1 MTLSKRLSIFFLFIS
16 LIPLLTVG
24 AIAYISGRQTI
35 QTQAINHLYST
46 NILKQAELDAWLQ
59 EKAAFLEL
67 SANSHY
73 VKTHL
78 PENMLINDDFPQL
91 GMEKKNQLRRDFF
104 APYLKNGGFF
114 ELFIMEPAKGSVIVS
129 SDQTQEGKIKK
140 DRPFFREGKTRTSI
154 QNVYYSMSIREP
166 AITISAP
173 LKSLDGKLMGV
184 LAARVD
190 ISTLS
195 NIISR
200 RSSMLKTED
209 TYLVNKFN
217 FFITEPLFGENYAL
231 KKTIHTE
238 GVALALEKSEGFAFY
253 EDYRGTP
260 VIGAYR
266 WVPDKELAIITEVDQ
281 REAYA
286 PIYRLRKTIAFFG
299 LVIAFAAAFLGL
311 TFARTITRPLA
322 KLAQS
327 AGVMGK
333 GDLETEIALSA
344 QGEIGSLA
352 RSLDQMRKELK
363 STLVSKDKLERE
375 ATRRRAAMA
384 DLKRSN
390 KELEQFAY
398 VASHDLQEPLRMVAS
413 YTQLLAQRYEGQ
425 LDEKAQKYISYAV
438 EGATRMQHLVND
450 LLQLSRVGTR
460 GAPFEPTDCNEVV
473 QQVLKGLKRT
483 IAETKAGVV
492 IDDLPV
498 VQADAIQLGQVFQN
512 LLGNAVKFRGEAPPQ
527 VRITAEK
534 QNEAWVF
541 QVRDNGI
548 GIDPKFHER
557 IFTIF
562 QRLHERGKYDGTGIG
577 LAIAKKIVERHG
589 GRIWIESQEGKG
601 ARFFFSIPERDQ
613 NKEHIHGQQG

>member
-59 EKAAFLEL
+59 EKTAFLEL
-67 SANSHY
+67 AANSHY
-73 VKTHL
+73 VKSRF
-78 PENMLINDDFPQL
+78 PENMLLNGELHQL
-91 GMEKKNQLRRDFF
+91 GLEEKNQLKRDFF

-114 ELFIMEPAKGSVIVS
+114 ELFIMEPEKGSVIVS
-129 SDQTQEGKIKK
+129 SDQNQEGKVKK
-140 DRPFFREGKTRTSI
+140 DQPYFKEGKSRTYI

-173 LKSLDGKLMGV
+173 LKLVGGELMGV

-195 NIISR
+195 KIISR
-200 RSSMLKTED
+200 RSSRLKTED

-217 FFITEPLFGENYAL
+217 FFITEPLFGEDYAL

-253 EDYRGTP
+253 KDYRGIP

-281 REAYA
+281 SEAYA
-286 PIYRLRKTIAFFG
+286 PIYRLRKTIALFG
-299 LVIAFAAAFLGL
+299 LVIAFTSAFLGL
-311 TFARTITRPLA
+311 IFARTITRPLA

-327 AGVMGK
+327 AGVMGT
-333 GDLETEIALSA
+333 GDLETEIVTSA
-344 QGEIGSLA
+344 KGEVGSLA
-352 RSLDQMRKELK
+352 RSLDQMRRELK
-363 STLVSKDKLERE
+363 ESLVSKDRLIKE
-375 ATRRRAAMA
+375 AARRKAAMA
-384 DLKRSN
+384 DLERSN
-390 KELEQFAY
+390 QELEQFAY

-425 LDEKAQKYISYAV
+425 LDEKANKYIGYIV

-473 QQVLKGLKRT
+473 QQVLKSLKRT
-483 IAETKAGVV
+483 IAETKAGIVV
-492 IDDLPV
+492 DDLPV

-512 LLGNAVKFRGEAPPQ
+512 LIANALKFRGDDPPA
-527 VRITAEK
+527 VRISAEK
-534 QNEAWVF
+534 NETAWTF
-541 QVRDNGI
+541 QVHDNGI
-548 GIDPKFHER
+548 GIDPSFHDR
-557 IFTIF
+557 IFIIF
-562 QRLHERGKYDGTGIG
+562 QRLHERGKYEGTGIG
-577 LAIAKKIVERHG
+577 LAIVKKIVERHG

-601 ARFFFSIPERDQ
+601 ASFFFSIPEKGQD
-613 NKEHIHGQQG
+613 KEHIHGQQG

>member
-46 NILKQAELDAWLQ
+46 NILKQAELDAWLH
-59 EKAAFLEL
+59 EKTAFLEL
-67 SANSHY
+67 AANSHY
-73 VKTHL
+73 VKSRF
-78 PENMLINDDFPQL
+78 PENMLLNGELHQL
-91 GMEKKNQLRRDFF
+91 GLEEKNQLRRDFF

-114 ELFIMEPAKGSVIVS
+114 ELFIMEPEKGSVIVS
-129 SDQTQEGKIKK
+129 SDQNQEGKVKK
-140 DRPFFREGKTRTSI
+140 DQPFFKEGKSRTHI

-173 LKSLDGKLMGV
+173 LKSLDGKIIGV

-195 NIISR
+195 KIISR
-200 RSSMLKTED
+200 RSSRLKTED

-217 FFITEPLFGENYAL
+217 FFITEPLFGEDYAL

-253 EDYRGTP
+253 KDYRGIP

-281 REAYA
+281 SEAYA
-286 PIYRLRKTIAFFG
+286 PIYRLRKTIALFG
-299 LVIAFAAAFLGL
+299 LVIAFTSAFLGL
-311 TFARTITRPLA
+311 IFARTITLPLA
-322 KLAQS
+322 KLAES

-333 GDLETEIALSA
+333 GDLETEILTSA
-344 QGEIGSLA
+344 KGEIGSLA
-352 RSLDQMRKELK
+352 RSLNQMRKELK
-363 STLVSKDKLERE
+363 ETLVSKDRLIKE
-375 ATRRRAAMA
+375 AARRKAAMA
-384 DLKRSN
+384 DLERSN
-390 KELEQFAY
+390 QELEQFAY

-425 LDEKAQKYISYAV
+425 LDEKANKYIGYIV
-438 EGATRMQHLVND
+438 EGATRMQQLVND

-473 QQVLKGLKRT
+473 QQVLKSLKRT
-483 IAETKAGVV
+483 IAETKAGIVV
-492 IDDLPV
+492 DDLPV

-512 LLGNAVKFRGEAPPQ
+512 LIANALKFRGDDPPA
-527 VRITAEK
+527 VRISAKKNETA
-534 QNEAWVF
+534 WTF
-541 QVRDNGI
+541 QVQDNGI
-548 GIDPKFHER
+548 GIDPSFHDR
-557 IFTIF
+557 IFIIF
-562 QRLHERGKYDGTGIG
+562 QRLHERGKYEGTGIG
-577 LAIAKKIVERHG
+577 LAIVKKIVERHG

-601 ARFFFSIPERDQ
+601 ASFFFSIPEKGQD
-613 NKEHIHGQQG
+613 KEHIHGQQG